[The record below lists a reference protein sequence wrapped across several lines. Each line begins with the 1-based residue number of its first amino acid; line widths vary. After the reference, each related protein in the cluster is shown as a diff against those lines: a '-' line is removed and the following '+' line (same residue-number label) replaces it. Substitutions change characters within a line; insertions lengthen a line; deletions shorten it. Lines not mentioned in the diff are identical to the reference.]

1 MMIHPDFQRAM
12 VRERSATLLA
22 AAAAQRQARRARSA
36 AAALAADAATASRQV
51 RLRDGSAVLIRP
63 VRRTDSSLLAEG
75 FARLSERS
83 RWTRFL
89 GRKNMLTEADLSYF
103 TDIDH
108 HDHEALGALDHVRGG
123 GVGIARYVRDREDRH
138 AAEIAVTI
146 VDDWQGRGLATE
158 LLAQLS
164 DRACQEGIR
173 RFTAVVAADNA
184 AANGLLRNSGASLIH
199 RGRGIVEYEIDL
211 TCVRAQAS

>member
-36 AAALAADAATASRQV
+36 AVAAAADAATASRQV

-63 VRRTDSSLLAEG
+63 VRRTDSPLLAEG

-199 RGRGIVEYEIDL
+199 RGRGIVEYELDL

>member
-36 AAALAADAATASRQV
+36 AAAAAADAATASRQV

-63 VRRTDSSLLAEG
+63 VRRTDSPLLAEG

-199 RGRGIVEYEIDL
+199 RGRGIVEYELDL

>member
-12 VRERSATLLA
+12 VRERSVTLREV
-22 AAAAQRQARRARSA
+22 AAAQRRARQAGAAVA
-36 AAALAADAATASRQV
+36 AAAADAATASRQV

-63 VRRTDSSLLAEG
+63 VRRTDSPLLAEG

-83 RWTRFL
+83 RWSRFL

-108 HDHEALGALDHVRGG
+108 HDHEALGALDHVRGS
-123 GVGIARYVRDREDRH
+123 GVGIARYVRDRDDRH

-164 DRACQEGIR
+164 DRACQEGIS

-199 RGRGIVEYEIDL
+199 RGRGIVEYRLDL
-211 TCVRAQAS
+211 TCAPGPAK